1 MQSRTACP
9 PAARPACP
17 QGRDNVLDLDADSR
31 LYGVR
36 RRRLPCPSRQVVTGH
51 ADSPTTT
58 AWTARSPDSH
68 SDSRLDAMPL
78 IRETIVVTIGLD
90 GRPHLAPLGLI
101 QHATQHGAMWTIAP
115 FQPSAT
121 LANLLATPQATASH
135 PADVRV
141 FAGLL
146 TGRRDWATVA
156 SDRVRPP
163 RLADALS
170 HWELEVAA
178 LHEDEVRPRFHCRVV
193 HEAAH
198 GSFPGYNRAAAA
210 VIEGA
215 ILVSRLHRLSREKV
229 DAEMAYL
236 RIAVDKTA
244 GIAEREAW
252 GWLEEAVAAQRTL

>member
-1 MQSRTACP
+1 
-9 PAARPACP
+9 
-17 QGRDNVLDLDADSR
+17 
-31 LYGVR
+31 
-36 RRRLPCPSRQVVTGH
+36 
-51 ADSPTTT
+51 
-58 AWTARSPDSH
+58 
-68 SDSRLDAMPL
+68 MPL
-78 IRETIVVTIGLD
+78 IRETIVATISPD

-101 QHATQHGAMWTIAP
+101 QHGSMWTIAP

-135 PADVRV
+135 PADVRA

-146 TGRRDWATVA
+146 TGRRDWPTVA
-156 SDRVRPP
+156 SEAVRPP
-163 RLADALS
+163 RLAGALS

-178 LHEDEVRPRFHCRVV
+178 LQEDEVRPRFHCRIV

-198 GSFPGYNRAAAA
+198 APFQGHNRAAAA

-215 ILVSRLHRLSREKV
+215 ILVSRLRMLSREKV

-244 GIAEREAW
+244 GPAEREAW
-252 GWLEEAVAAQRTL
+252 SWLEEAVVAQRGA

>member
-1 MQSRTACP
+1 
-9 PAARPACP
+9 
-17 QGRDNVLDLDADSR
+17 
-31 LYGVR
+31 
-36 RRRLPCPSRQVVTGH
+36 
-51 ADSPTTT
+51 
-58 AWTARSPDSH
+58 
-68 SDSRLDAMPL
+68 MPL
-78 IRETIVVTIGLD
+78 IRETIVATLAPD

-101 QHATQHGAMWTIAP
+101 QHGALWTIAP

-135 PADVRV
+135 PADVRA

-146 TGRRDWATVA
+146 TGRRDWPTVA
-156 SDRVRPP
+156 SDSVRPP

-170 HWELEVAA
+170 HWELEVVA

-198 GSFPGYNRAAAA
+198 APFPGHNRAAAA

-215 ILVSRLHRLSREKV
+215 ILVSRLRMLSREKV

-244 GIAEREAW
+244 GAAEREAW
-252 GWLEEAVAAQRTL
+252 GWLEEAVAAQRNT